1 MNDKQTIQ
9 EFSTILG
16 IKVIQRSIIMF
27 TLHYLKSDQLEEE
40 TSVSKSFL
48 LIFDY
53 FTLVLIVKNIETN
66 LPKRK
71 HIQKDMFT

>member
-53 FTLVLIVKNIETN
+53 FNLILIKNIETN

-71 HIQKDMFT
+71 HIQEDMFT

>member
-1 MNDKQTIQ
+1 MNDKHTIQ

-53 FTLVLIVKNIETN
+53 FNLILIKNIETN

-71 HIQKDMFT
+71 HIQEDMFT

>member
-48 LIFDY
+48 LMIDY
-53 FTLVLIVKNIETN
+53 FNLILIKNIETN

-71 HIQKDMFT
+71 HIQEDMFT